1 MNLSFIMANNTCRSI
16 LTSVCLNYI
25 NTTEEKQAQVYT
37 HRESEHHRES
47 IYMFNVCLQ
56 KGIMSDQRR
65 YGNKLWEGGS
75 LHPPGPDTLRLN
87 KVRKRLTLSDIH
99 QDCKENTKAQFLF
112 PSSGQIQHRSH
123 SSTKAEGSYTGSSQ
137 LPGKASNGGSHTGG
151 LVGGQQGGTPPC

>member
-65 YGNKLWEGGS
+65 YGNKLWEGGES
-75 LHPPGPDTLRLN
+75 LPSRTRYCEAKQGEEEANTIQYTSRLQ
-87 KVRKRLTLSDIH
+87 RKY
-99 QDCKENTKAQFLF
+99 E
-112 PSSGQIQHRSH
+112 
-123 SSTKAEGSYTGSSQ
+123 STIPIS
-137 LPGKASNGGSHTGG
+137 
-151 LVGGQQGGTPPC
+151 